1 LKIIL
6 YLSGRGLACLPQAEV
21 RGILGKWEW
30 KIKRSNIEK
39 CRRFRPPHL
48 NPLPNGERKKGRKTM
63 KIKWYGHAAFLITSN
78 QGVTIITDPY
88 ESGAYGG
95 ALSYGQI
102 KDHADIVLTSH
113 DHADHNDTKSLPGSP
128 RVIKEKGSQ
137 KVKDIPFKGIATYH
151 DPSKGSERGENTIFT
166 FTVDGI
172 QVCHLGDL
180 GHLLSQKELSEIG
193 PIDILLIPVGGY
205 FTIDPKE
212 AGQVADQIKPKV
224 LIPMHFK
231 TEKCGFP
238 IAPVEDFLK
247 GKTNVKRPKVSEIS
261 FEKEKLPQQM
271 EIVVLEHA
279 L

>member
-1 LKIIL
+1 
-6 YLSGRGLACLPQAEV
+6 
-21 RGILGKWEW
+21 
-30 KIKRSNIEK
+30 
-39 CRRFRPPHL
+39 
-48 NPLPNGERKKGRKTM
+48 M
-63 KIKWYGHAAFLITSN
+63 KIKWYGHAAFLVTSD
-78 QGVTIITDPY
+78 QGVKIVTDPY

-95 ALSYGQI
+95 QLSYGKI
-102 KDHADIVLTSH
+102 KDQVDIALTSH

-128 RVIKEKGSQ
+128 QIVKGSGS
-137 KVKDIPFKGIATYH
+137 KTVGGISFKGISTFH
-151 DPSKGSERGENTIFT
+151 DPSKGSERGTNTIFT
-166 FTVDGI
+166 FSVDGI

-180 GHLLSQKELSEIG
+180 GHLLSEKELAEIG
-193 PIDILLIPVGGY
+193 PVDILLIPVGGY

-212 AGQVADQIKPKV
+212 ATRVAEQVKPKV

-247 GKTNVKRPKVSEIS
+247 GKPNLKRPRTSEVS
-261 FEKEKLPQQM
+261 FDRATLPHQM